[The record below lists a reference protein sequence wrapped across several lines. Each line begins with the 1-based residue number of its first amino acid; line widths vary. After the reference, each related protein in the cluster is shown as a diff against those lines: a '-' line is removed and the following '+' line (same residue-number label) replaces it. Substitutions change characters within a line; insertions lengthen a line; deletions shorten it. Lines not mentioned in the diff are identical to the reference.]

1 MRKFLIF
8 LLLGAMVLS
17 LLGGCS
23 LRLERPQTVSRETM
37 AALQSAFAPQ
47 PAPEPEPEPVPQPEP
62 LPQPEPEPL
71 PPPTGE
77 ELRLQRAQ
85 ELLAGMTVEQQVGQL
100 FFAHCPG
107 PYGEGEDLM
116 ARLQLGGYLLFKRDY
131 QDKGGQWLSAD
142 AFAARLKGYRDAAA
156 IAPFFGTDEEG
167 GQVVR
172 ASQNPNLFPQ
182 GESPAPQKLYE
193 QGGMEAVL
201 EDVKTK
207 SETLLSHGI
216 NVNFGPVADVCSSKR
231 DYMYHRTLGQDAA
244 TTADYVAQTVAQ
256 MNESGVGAVLK
267 HFPGYGSSRDTHTGI
282 VTDTRPLEQFV
293 QQDLLPFQAGVQA
306 GTAAVLVSHNI
317 VTCLDDSLPASLS
330 PAVYRLLREDV
341 GFDGVAITDDLTMDA
356 VNRYTKGGNAAVL
369 ALQAGA
375 DMILTSHPEEEV
387 PQVLAAVENGVI
399 SAERLQQSV
408 LRVLLWKLELGVIA

>member
-1 MRKFLIF
+1 
-8 LLLGAMVLS
+8 
-17 LLGGCS
+17 
-23 LRLERPQTVSRETM
+23 
-37 AALQSAFAPQ
+37 
-47 PAPEPEPEPVPQPEP
+47 
-62 LPQPEPEPL
+62 
-71 PPPTGE
+71 
-77 ELRLQRAQ
+77 
-85 ELLAGMTVEQQVGQL
+85 
-100 FFAHCPG
+100 
-107 PYGEGEDLM
+107 
-116 ARLQLGGYLLFKRDY
+116 
-131 QDKGGQWLSAD
+131 
-142 AFAARLKGYRDAAA
+142 
-156 IAPFFGTDEEG
+156 
-167 GQVVR
+167 
-172 ASQNPNLFPQ
+172 
-182 GESPAPQKLYE
+182 
-193 QGGMEAVL
+193 
-201 EDVKTK
+201 
-207 SETLLSHGI
+207 
-216 NVNFGPVADVCSSKR
+216 
-231 DYMYHRTLGQDAA
+231 MYHRTLGQDAA

-256 MNESGVGAVLK
+256 MNKSGVGAVLK

-356 VNRYTKGGNAAVL
+356 VNRYTKGGDAAVL